1 LNGELEGTVKAGSE
15 HRTELGVRLLALPI
29 ALTLAALGWQ
39 AWHAYASFRTHSEL
53 RAHYVETENF
63 RTLAHALES
72 RKQMSVQI
80 GAEAA
85 QPLWF
90 DYYHNSVSSLEAA
103 LDRAIASA
111 SDHPAA
117 AKILDRVRILHR
129 TVTGWEKQLIL
140 LVLAGDV
147 DGAAKMLLA
156 SDYIRDRAE
165 FKNSVDA
172 AVHAIR
178 EDAELAMRE
187 DQHSEIFSF
196 AISAM
201 LVVLAVVGWVLLLKR
216 LDASRTKLSRE
227 VDQRIQAEAQLRQA
241 QKMEAVARLA
251 GGVAHDFKNVLVIIG
266 GNLRDAMARLGQR
279 HPAASSLKSAKDAAD
294 QAQVI
299 IRNLLALGRRS
310 SVARTPIN
318 AKSMIVDTA
327 QLLTGLLPASIEV
340 SVEAD
345 PDCPL
350 WLLADR
356 AQLEQSLVNLALNA
370 RDAMPQGG
378 RLTFRA
384 FGKSVSDAADP
395 LERVCL
401 EVIDTG
407 VGMTPEVL
415 KEAFEPFFTTRPKEW
430 GSGLGLSIVQNVV
443 ANHGG
448 TVEIASQAG
457 EGTKVSLCL
466 PAGSPSLTDSVSSSA
481 LDAHLAKGTAIII
494 QKSPYLSS
502 LVAETLREEGFQ
514 ILQVD
519 KDHSIFDVIS
529 REKQSVRL
537 VILEL
542 ATLGSG
548 VPGTIAKLRAVHGSI
563 SIIVV
568 VTGAS
573 PEEAVNDFSEG
584 VVVLC
589 QPFPMSE
596 LVRLARQLVAK
607 SVQNDAITQRQ

>member
-1 LNGELEGTVKAGSE
+1 MIDELEGTAKAESG
-15 HRTELGVRLLALPI
+15 HAFKLGMRVLGLPI
-29 ALTLAALGWQ
+29 ALTLAALAWQ
-39 AWHAYASFRTHSEL
+39 VWHVYASFLSSDDL
-53 RAHYVETENF
+53 IAHYVETENF

-85 QPLWF
+85 QSLWF
-90 DYYHNSVSSLEAA
+90 DYYHNSVSSLETA

-117 AKILDRVRILHR
+117 AKILERVRILHR
-129 TVTGWEKQLIL
+129 TVTDWEKQLIR
-140 LVLAGDV
+140 LVLVGDG

-156 SDYIRDRAE
+156 SDYVRDRAE

-178 EDAELAMRE
+178 EDAELAMRD

-216 LDASRTKLSRE
+216 LDDSRTKLSRE

-279 HPAASSLKSAKDAAD
+279 HPAASSLRSAKDAAD
-294 QAQVI
+294 QAHVI
-299 IRNLLALGRRS
+299 IRSLLALGRRS
-310 SVARTPIN
+310 SVARAPIN
-318 AKSMIVDTA
+318 AKSMILDTV
-327 QLLTGLLPASIEV
+327 QLLKGLLPASIEV

-356 AQLEQSLVNLALNA
+356 MQMEQSLVNLALNA

-378 RLTFRA
+378 QMTFRA
-384 FGKSVSDAADP
+384 FGKSVSDAANP

-407 VGMTPEVL
+407 VGMSPEVL

-443 ANHGG
+443 TDHGG
-448 TVEIASQAG
+448 TVEIASQPG
-457 EGTKVSLCL
+457 EGTKVTLCL
-466 PAGSPSLTDSVSSSA
+466 PASAPPLTDSISSTA
-481 LDAHLAKGTAIII
+481 TDAPLAKDATVVI

-502 LVAETLREEGFQ
+502 LVAETLREEGFH
-514 ILQVD
+514 ILQAD
-519 KDHSIFDVIS
+519 GDGSILDAIS
-529 REKQSVRL
+529 RAKHSVRL
-537 VILEL
+537 VILDTAALNSDVSE
-542 ATLGSG
+542 
-548 VPGTIAKLRAVHGSI
+548 TIENLRATHGSI
-563 SIIVV
+563 TIFL

-573 PEEAVNDFSEG
+573 PEEAVNDFNEG

-589 QPFPMSE
+589 KPFPMSE

-607 SVQNDAITQRQ
+607 SVKNDTLMQRQ